1 MNIRE
6 ELTKHRLLVKYS
18 TSKTLNEN
26 VESMVDVEK
35 EMGENILPGLI
46 RSTGKKLLPALD
58 DVVKFATQ
66 RGKSPIMVLDTAAQG
81 GKRAVQSGDDLLKI
95 LKAGSIDAENLAR
108 VNIGMFKAANVSD
121 DILKALASDIVKQKE
136 FIKKYQSFANSQTR
150 LKKEL
155 IKNGYSDAGSNAL
168 IAEIKSTK
176 SFSPKPKPKPKN
188 QPTPPPPPPV
198 PPQYKKWFP
207 ELIEKLKKKE
217 TWKDILKWGLGI
229 GIPAAIIYAMVVS
242 SGEPL
247 PSDIEE
253 PKIDDSWAPCIKDLL
268 KSKQGVLNTNKDGSV
283 SVLVKSTEYPAGLMF
298 YSNGRVYNIQ
308 TKQKGSWSCKNSQVT
323 IQESKKISLIGLLN
337 EQGDDIATDVN
348 KMIDYLD
355 FPVSYNNL
363 VNAKTTLKKYADSGR
378 GKEFLDLYQQSG
390 LGKGSLGKSLKNIVV
405 TEPKSVQ
412 ARNQLSA
419 LYNQVVSG
427 KVTNTETT
435 NTAGLGNINITWDG
449 NPTPPTPNPDPNP
462 NPNPNPKY
470 RDCSSIDINKQG
482 IEFGCK
488 HPIVLEIQKC
498 IFKDNPKYQTG
509 NFGPKTMEKVGGN
522 LITKEFYDKTMAN
535 CGSSSN
541 VTTSD
546 VINAGGGNNFPG
558 IRNKVDASR
567 FDYLN
572 NPSSENPTQ
581 SSTLNATNDASVA
594 STSTNESPEEF
605 YNRLYND
612 GLLTGD
618 VAETVY
624 SDGTRYP
631 PTKRIKYKGPD
642 LSAERLQQLD
652 TILGGFSPS
661 YRRIK
666 QKVKGEDM
674 KYVWLQVKTKRKK

>member
-1 MNIRE
+1 MKSNEIRNFISLME
-6 ELTKHRLLVKYS
+6 SIDDKIIQNTIINEANPLGIAAREGKFAAKEIESVY
-18 TSKTLNEN
+18 KTLKLRGSASAKLFAKAGVKNADDFLKLIKN
-26 VESMVDVEK
+26 DFVSMDK
-35 EMGENILPGLI
+35 ASTKLP
-46 RSTGKKLLPALD
+46 KLLPKEAQQL
-58 DVVKFATQ
+58 
-66 RGKSPIMVLDTAAQG
+66 RGSFELG
-81 GKRAVQSGDDLLKI
+81 I
-95 LKAGSIDAENLAR
+95 LKSNSTNAKLLDIAADNLAKDGR
-108 VNIGMFKAANVSD
+108 FIEKYKAVGSETDLVNK
-121 DILKALASDIVKQKE
+121 LKQ
-136 FIKKYQSFANSQTR
+136 
-150 LKKEL
+150 
-155 IKNGYSDAGSNAL
+155 NGYSDQGAKA
-168 IAEIKSTK
+168 IAKKRTFYKNNPIKKKPDPTK
-176 SFSPKPKPKPKN
+176 PNPNPK
-188 QPTPPPPPPV
+188 PTPPRP
-198 PPQYKKWFP
+198 KWWDQ
-207 ELIEKLKKKE
+207 LIIWLKKKKS
-217 TWKDILKWGLGI
+217 WKEILAWGI
-229 GIPAAIIYAMVVS
+229 GLSIPAAILYNAVLD

-253 PKIDDSWAPCIKDLL
+253 PKIDDSWAPCIQDLL

-298 YSNGRVYNIQ
+298 YSNGRVFNIQ
-308 TKQKGSWSCKNSQVT
+308 TKQKGSWSCKNSKPT
-323 IQESKKISLIGLLN
+323 IQESRKMSLMGIIN
-337 EQGDDIATDVN
+337 EQGDDIAGDVD

-363 VNAKTTLKKYADSGR
+363 VNAKTLLSNYSKNGK
-378 GKEFLDLYQQSG
+378 GKEFLELYQQSG
-390 LGKGSLGKSLKNIVV
+390 LGGGSLGKSLKYIAT

-412 ARNQLSA
+412 AKNQLIK
-419 LYNQVVSG
+419 LYDEIRSG

-449 NPTPPTPNPDPNP
+449 NPTPPTPDPDPNP
-462 NPNPNPKY
+462 NPKPKY
-470 RDCSSIDINKQG
+470 KDCSSIDINKQG

-488 HPIVLEIQKC
+488 HPIVKKIQEC
-498 IFKDNPKYQTG
+498 IFKDKPEYQTG

-572 NPSSENPTQ
+572 NPSSENPTSDQ
-581 SSTLNATNDASVA
+581 GSSSN
-594 STSTNESPEEF
+594 STVTSASTNESPEEF
-605 YNRLYND
+605 YNRLNNE

-618 VAETVY
+618 VGETVVT
-624 SDGTRYP
+624 DANGVQTRYP

-674 KYVWLQVKTKRKK
+674 KYVWLQVKTKRKNKK